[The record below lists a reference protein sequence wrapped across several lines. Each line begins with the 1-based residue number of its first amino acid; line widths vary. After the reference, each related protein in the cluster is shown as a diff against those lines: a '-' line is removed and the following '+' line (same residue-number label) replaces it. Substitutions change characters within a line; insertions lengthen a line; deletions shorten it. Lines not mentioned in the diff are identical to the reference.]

1 MTPEEMKDEKR
12 ERILE
17 IALKR
22 FTHYGLEKTTMSE
35 IADDLG
41 ASKASLYYYFPDKKG
56 LCLAVTEKLFEGYFD
71 ELSKK
76 VKQAKSA
83 DSALLQVLEVR
94 HDLVKRYFLFLMY
107 FKQLH
112 DNKQLED
119 YLDLKFR
126 DRENELVADCIQE
139 GVWNGEYEVVN
150 VAEAAAVY
158 LDVLESI
165 PMLMFKRNNYKLPE
179 AETFSQVM
187 RKTLVAAH
195 YIIRGFHKTA

>member
-1 MTPEEMKDEKR
+1 MTPDEMKDEKR

-22 FTHYGLEKTTMSE
+22 FTHYGMEKTTMSE

-71 ELSKK
+71 DLTNKI
-76 VKQAKSA
+76 KQSKSA

-94 HDLVKRYFLFLMY
+94 HDLVRRHFLFLMY

-112 DNKQLED
+112 DNKQLEQF
-119 YLDLKFR
+119 LDNRFR
-126 DRENELVADCIQE
+126 LREKELVADCIQE
-139 GVWNGEYEVVN
+139 GVWNGDYEVVN
-150 VAEAAAVY
+150 VAEAADVY
-158 LDVLESI
+158 LDVIESI
-165 PMLMFKRNNYKLPE
+165 PMLMFKRDNYKLPD

-195 YIIRGFHKTA
+195 YVIRGFHKAA